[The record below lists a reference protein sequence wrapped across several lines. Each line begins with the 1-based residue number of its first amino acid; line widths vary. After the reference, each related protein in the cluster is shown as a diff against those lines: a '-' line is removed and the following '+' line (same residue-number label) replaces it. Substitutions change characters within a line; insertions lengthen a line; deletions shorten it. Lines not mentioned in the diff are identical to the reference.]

1 MIKEKV
7 MIKAETKTVKFTKAD
22 KIKFIILV
30 STILTVALSVVYNI
44 IYNSANCTF

>member
-7 MIKAETKTVKFTKAD
+7 MIKAETVKFTKSD